1 MKAMV
6 LQAPRTAFVM
16 QGRPDPVPGRGE
28 AVARVFACGAGLTI
42 EHIRA
47 GRVGFATFPRII
59 GHEIS
64 AEIVSLGP
72 EVTELKVGDP
82 VTCYFYTG
90 CGHCRW
96 CRTDHEPLCPNQGPR
111 VGYQI
116 DGGYAEFIKLP
127 VGNFLKLPPGLD
139 HKGCAAEVAVIAD
152 ALATPF
158 KVIRRAQVEPLENVA
173 VVGAGGGLGIHMI
186 KMARWAGARVIAVER
201 SAAKFDACRAAGA
214 EAVVDAAG
222 NDVAGA
228 LMEATGGAGADVMID
243 FVSSRSSLE
252 IGAACLGI
260 GGRLVTLGGAGED
273 FTMAARQ
280 LLNKEAIVMGSRYA
294 TKQEVLDT
302 LALAARGEVWP
313 LVTEIH
319 PLEDAERVHER
330 LARGEVIGR
339 AALTLA
345 PP

>member
-6 LQAPRTAFVM
+6 LHAPRTPFVLEE
-16 QGRPDPVPGRGE
+16 RPDPVPGRGE

-64 AEIVSLGP
+64 AEIIAVGP
-72 EVTELKVGDP
+72 GASALNVGDP

-96 CRTDHEPLCPNQGPR
+96 CRTNHEPLCPNQGPR

-127 VGNFLKLPPGLD
+127 VANFLKLPPGLD
-139 HKGCAAEVAVIAD
+139 HKGRAAEVAVIAD

-158 KVIRRAQVEPLENVA
+158 KVVRHARIEPLDNVA

-214 EAVVDAAG
+214 EAVVDAGG

-228 LMEATGGAGADVMID
+228 LMEASGGGADVVID
-243 FVSSRSSLE
+243 FVSSQASLE
-252 IGAACLGI
+252 IGAACLAI

-273 FTMAARQ
+273 FKVSARE

-302 LALAARGEVWP
+302 LALAARGEIWP
-313 LVTEIH
+313 LVTEVH
-319 PLEDAERVHER
+319 PLAEAERVHER

-339 AALTLA
+339 AALRIA
-345 PP
+345 

>member
-6 LQAPRTAFVM
+6 LHAPRTPFVTEE
-16 QGRPDPVPGRGE
+16 RPEPTPGRGE

-47 GRVGFATFPRII
+47 GRVGFATFPRVI

-64 AEIVSLGP
+64 GEIVAVGP
-72 EVTELKVGDP
+72 EVTEFAVGDP

-96 CRTDHEPLCPNQGPR
+96 CRTNREPLCPNQGPR

-139 HKGCAAEVAVIAD
+139 HKGRAPEVAVIAD

-158 KVIRRAQVEPLENVA
+158 KVVRRAQIEPLENVA

-201 SAAKFDACRAAGA
+201 SGAKFEACRAAGA
-214 EAVVDAAG
+214 EAVVDAGG

-228 LMEATGGAGADVMID
+228 LMEATGGNGADVVID
-243 FVSSRSSLE
+243 FVSSRASLE

-273 FTMAARQ
+273 FSVPARD
-280 LLNKEAIVMGSRYA
+280 LLNKEAVVMGSRYA

-302 LALAARGEVWP
+302 LALAARGEIWP
-313 LVTEIH
+313 LVTEVY
-319 PLEDAERVHER
+319 PLAEAHRVHER

-339 AALTLA
+339 AVLIMA
-345 PP
+345 